1 MNCRHCKSTL
11 EFNFLDLGSS
21 PPSNAYLEINQ
32 LEKPEIFFPL
42 KVKVC
47 HKCWLVQTEDYADAS
62 KLFDTDY
69 AYFSSTSESYLKHA
83 ADYSKKIIMNLNLNE
98 VSLVWKLV

>member
-47 HKCWLVQTEDYADAS
+47 HKCWLVQTEDYANAS
-62 KLFDTDY
+62 KLFNNDY
-69 AYFSSTSESYLKHA
+69 AYFSSISKSYLKHA
-83 ADYSKKIIMNLNLNE
+83 ADYSKKMINDFKINE
-98 VSLVWKLV
+98 DSF